1 MTTKPKITASLPLI
15 TPPSWAVLERKL
27 IEVMSQSV
35 HTFLAKYTHADGP
48 RQHELIWRDVLP
60 GRDGADDF
68 YEAFYNWPLL
78 YLLGGNDDLLAL
90 GLRQWEATTRQLTRL
105 GLVYKEYERGYD

>member
-48 RQHELIWRDVLP
+48 
-60 GRDGADDF
+60 AST
-68 YEAFYNWPLL
+68 N
-78 YLLGGNDDLLAL
+78 
-90 GLRQWEATTRQLTRL
+90 
-105 GLVYKEYERGYD
+105 